1 MKIDGTQKTF
11 IAFNIQVEL
20 LIESGA
26 KKELITNGSCFT
38 PLHCAAMGDA
48 PDAIKVLIDAES
60 DKEAR
65 DYRGRTPLLIAAE
78 YDR

>member
-1 MKIDGTQKTF
+1 M
-11 IAFNIQVEL
+11 EL

-26 KKELITNGSCFT
+26 ERELMTSGSCFT

-48 PDAIKVLIDAES
+48 PAAIEVLIQAEC

-78 YDR
+78 YDRYIDNQ

>member
-1 MKIDGTQKTF
+1 M
-11 IAFNIQVEL
+11 L

-26 KKELITNGSCFT
+26 KPELMTKGSCFT
-38 PLHCAAMGDA
+38 PLHCASMGDA
-48 PDAIKVLIDAES
+48 PNAIQVLIEAES

>member
-1 MKIDGTQKTF
+1 M
-11 IAFNIQVEL
+11 

-26 KKELITNGSCFT
+26 KQDIITNGSCFT
-38 PLHCAAMGDA
+38 ALHCASMGDA
-48 PDAIKVLIDAES
+48 PDSIEALINAQG

-78 YDR
+78 YDRLVLYPLYKQFFYI

>member
-1 MKIDGTQKTF
+1 M
-11 IAFNIQVEL
+11 EL

-26 KKELITNGSCFT
+26 RLDIITNGSCFT
-38 PLHCAAMGDA
+38 PLHCASMGDA
-48 PDAIKVLIDAES
+48 PDAIEALVNANG